1 MFTNSS
7 QSLTEGGS
15 NQLETMPY
23 EEKVIGWNI
32 ETPPPPPF
40 SCWGQRIHSHNTSCK
55 NNNECMN
62 ADSLKRTTSY
72 KQKKKAVNKRLVKVI
87 GPYYVLCYLPYN

>member
-32 ETPPPPPF
+32 DTPPPPLF

-55 NNNECMN
+55 NTNSNITMN
-62 ADSLKRTTSY
+62 
-72 KQKKKAVNKRLVKVI
+72 V
-87 GPYYVLCYLPYN
+87 

>member
-32 ETPPPPPF
+32 DTPPPLPF
-40 SCWGQRIHSHNTSCK
+40 APVGAKEFILIIH
-55 NNNECMN
+55 
-62 ADSLKRTTSY
+62 
-72 KQKKKAVNKRLVKVI
+72 LVKI
-87 GPYYVLCYLPYN
+87 LILT

>member
-23 EEKVIGWNI
+23 EAKVIGWNI
-32 ETPPPPPF
+32 ETPPPPLSPVGAKEF
-40 SCWGQRIHSHNTSCK
+40 ILIIH
-55 NNNECMN
+55 
-62 ADSLKRTTSY
+62 
-72 KQKKKAVNKRLVKVI
+72 LVKITMNV
-87 GPYYVLCYLPYN
+87 

>member
-23 EEKVIGWNI
+23 EEKVDRK
-32 ETPPPPPF
+32 
-40 SCWGQRIHSHNTSCK
+40 S
-55 NNNECMN
+55 
-62 ADSLKRTTSY
+62 
-72 KQKKKAVNKRLVKVI
+72 VV
-87 GPYYVLCYLPYN
+87 